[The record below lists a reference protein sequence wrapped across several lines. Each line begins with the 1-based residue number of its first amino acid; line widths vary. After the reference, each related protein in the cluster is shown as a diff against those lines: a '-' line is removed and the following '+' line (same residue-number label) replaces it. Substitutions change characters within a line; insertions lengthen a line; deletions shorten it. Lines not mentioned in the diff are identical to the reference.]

1 MARTAVVLSGGGSLG
16 AIQVG
21 MLRALAD
28 YGVVPDLLVG
38 TSVGAINGAYIAGH
52 PGRPGVE
59 TLASLWRAVRRS
71 HIFPVQPVRGLL
83 ALTGRG
89 NHLVAPDAFRS
100 LLEQHVG
107 YKCLEDASCPL
118 CLVAAEVTTGR
129 QTVLSQGPVVDAVM
143 ASAAVP
149 GVFPPVRIGHRDLMD
164 GGVANNTPI
173 SVAVEAG
180 AQTVYVLHAGYACAL
195 DAAPRSA
202 LGMALHA
209 LTLILQ
215 QRLLVDVARHRSSAH
230 LRVAPPLCPL
240 GISPA
245 DFSHN
250 RELITRAHDSTRKWL
265 ADGAPSD
272 PRFLQVHEHQ

>member
-16 AIQVG
+16 AVQVG
-21 MLRALAD
+21 MLLALAD
-28 YGVVPDLLVG
+28 HDVAPDLLVG
-38 TSVGAINGAYIAGH
+38 TSVGAINGAFVAGH
-52 PGRPGVE
+52 PGRQGAE
-59 TLASLWRAVRRS
+59 ALADLWRAVRRS
-71 HIFPVQPVRGLL
+71 DIFPVQPMRGLL

-89 NHLVAPDAFRS
+89 NHLVAPVAFRH

-107 YKCLEDASCPL
+107 YRRLEDAAREL

-129 QTVLSQGPVVDAVM
+129 QSVLSHGPVVDAVM

-149 GVFPPVRIGHRDLMD
+149 GVFPPVRFAQQELMD
-164 GGVANNTPI
+164 GAVANSTPI

-195 DAAPRSA
+195 GTAPRSA

-215 QRLLVDVARHRSSAH
+215 QRLLVDAALYRSAVQ

-245 DFSHN
+245 DFRHN
-250 RELITRAHDSTRKWL
+250 HELITRAQESTRKWL

-272 PRFLQVHEHQ
+272 PRYLQVHAHQ